1 VSTPTTSGNAE
12 TFAHGSDV
20 GIRGTG
26 NSPAQAFERVAQA
39 LTSVVVD
46 LARVRPSSAVEL
58 ELSAPDLE
66 LLLLDWVDALIYEM
80 STRRM
85 LFSRFEVEIEA
96 NALRARVLGEA
107 LELARHQPAVEV
119 KGATA
124 AELRVVHR
132 DDGTWLAQCVV
143 DV

>member
-1 VSTPTTSGNAE
+1 M
-12 TFAHGSDV
+12 
-20 GIRGTG
+20 
-26 NSPAQAFERVAQA
+26 
-39 LTSVVVD
+39 TSVVAD
-46 LARVRPSSAVEL
+46 PARVEPRHAIEL
-58 ELSAPDLE
+58 ERSAPDLE

-85 LFSRFEVEIEA
+85 LFSRFEVQIEA
-96 NALRARVLGEA
+96 NTLRARVFGEA

-124 AELRVVHR
+124 AELRVVLR
-132 DDGTWLAQCVV
+132 EDGTWLAQCVV